1 MQIKEKTR
9 REIEERLQHLGN
21 YVQIDYLLSC
31 LKQQLDFDTKKFVLL
46 KLSKL
51 YEDKKMYLE
60 SGKMIQAAAPINTTF
75 LSMMSDY
82 MKAAELFVRAGNFDN
97 ADIAFEKAT
106 ANANEKQ
113 RQEIKNKKIDLY
125 KIQADYYLEI
135 DKRHSALLAY
145 EKLLSLNLG
154 ESERGEVQ
162 SKLLDL
168 YSKLGKIREY
178 YALKRA
184 M

>member
-1 MQIKEKTR
+1 MQVKEKNR
-9 REIEERLQHLGN
+9 REIEEKLRSLGN

-31 LKQQLDFDTKKFVLL
+31 LKQQIDFDTKKFVLL

-60 SGKMIQAAAPINTTF
+60 AGKMMQSAAPINTTF
-75 LSMMSDY
+75 LSIVGDY
-82 MKAAELFVRAGNFDN
+82 TKAAELFVKAGNFDN
-97 ADIAFEKAT
+97 ADIAIEKAM
-106 ANANEKQ
+106 ANANDKQ

-125 KIQADYYLEI
+125 KKQADFYYES
-135 DKRHSALLAY
+135 DKRNSALLAY

-154 ESERGEVQ
+154 ESERRESQ
-162 SKLLDL
+162 SKLLGL
-168 YSKLGKIREY
+168 YSRLGKIREF
-178 YALKRA
+178 YALRRA